1 MGECNASCDSDNHSS
16 LPPRSTKKRGFGN
29 SLKKLLASALRCQV
43 EWYTTPDL
51 YRTSRDMFP
60 EKEDVDRGGENAPQK
75 ALKNTPCN
83 GAAESPEISS
93 HKRPA
98 QSDLSPKLSTPS
110 GLENLGN
117 TCYLNA
123 ILQCLRSTELVRDYC
138 DNTDNVLC
146 KQLGSNCDLFRT
158 FAGLIRKMES
168 VTNGSIGSNTILK
181 FKNAFTRFVPCYGG
195 NLQQDA
201 LEFFTYL
208 LDGLHEE
215 IKERPQTPVLDE
227 STLPRPVSTAVSP
240 SPSIVP
246 TKCMRRCKLRMGGLK
261 HSESSGKLTAASEGD
276 VEIGFDSGDLDWAKP
291 SIRKW
296 LRARRPKVRA
306 VSIRRNE
313 SILLDDI
320 CQPGLGSA
328 ETTATEKSF
337 LKVMLA
343 HLCLPSLYSHLWVIS
358 NSGRCLQCVTSLQK
372 ELFWNLALCVPEC
385 YLNAILQCLR
395 STELVRDYC
404 DNTDNV
410 LCKQLGSN
418 CDLFRTFAGLI
429 RKMESVTNGSIGSNT
444 ILKFKNAF
452 TRFVP
457 CYGGNLQ
464 QDALEFFTYLLDGLH
479 EEIKERPQT
488 PVLDE
493 STLPRPVSTA
503 VSPSPSIV
511 PTKCMRRC
519 KLRMGGLKHSESSGK
534 LTAASEGDVE
544 IGFDSGDLDWAKPS
558 IRKWLRARRPKVRA
572 VSIRR
577 NESILLDDICQ
588 PGLGSAETTA
598 TEKSFLKDTFVG
610 HLQTQ
615 VRCLQCNNVTT
626 RDELF
631 WNLALCVPEVS
642 SDKESKD
649 KAQHRISSSSS
660 AVDMSVSLDDCLCA
674 FTKAEVLD
682 DLDKLFCT
690 KCKTLTRTQLQVM
703 ISRLPKILVLQ
714 FQRFESTCCKT
725 KKQHLINFHFE
736 QDMAPYYVNGSTEKH
751 VAAVPERASTL
762 PKCTNSSASQQ
773 PVDSAA
779 VNDVTSNSSTTP
791 STSKADVTSASGST
805 NYRLYA
811 VVYHQGGTEHGHYTA
826 RCHLPS
832 PDPSTIPHSWFLFDD
847 ENVSHVPNSKD
858 VIQSTAYILFYE
870 RIDEKVDGAAPSKP
884 MQDAVS
890 LASETAPVKVTIN
903 DDEDAI

>member
-337 LKVMLA
+337 LK
-343 HLCLPSLYSHLWVIS
+343 
-358 NSGRCLQCVTSLQK
+358 
-372 ELFWNLALCVPEC
+372 
-385 YLNAILQCLR
+385 
-395 STELVRDYC
+395 
-404 DNTDNV
+404 
-410 LCKQLGSN
+410 
-418 CDLFRTFAGLI
+418 
-429 RKMESVTNGSIGSNT
+429 
-444 ILKFKNAF
+444 
-452 TRFVP
+452 
-457 CYGGNLQ
+457 
-464 QDALEFFTYLLDGLH
+464 
-479 EEIKERPQT
+479 
-488 PVLDE
+488 
-493 STLPRPVSTA
+493 
-503 VSPSPSIV
+503 
-511 PTKCMRRC
+511 
-519 KLRMGGLKHSESSGK
+519 
-534 LTAASEGDVE
+534 
-544 IGFDSGDLDWAKPS
+544 
-558 IRKWLRARRPKVRA
+558 
-572 VSIRR
+572 
-577 NESILLDDICQ
+577 
-588 PGLGSAETTA
+588 
-598 TEKSFLKDTFVG
+598 DTFVG

-682 DLDKLFCT
+682 DLDKL
-690 KCKTLTRTQLQVM
+690 
-703 ISRLPKILVLQ
+703 
-714 FQRFESTCCKT
+714 
-725 KKQHLINFHFE
+725 
-736 QDMAPYYVNGSTEKH
+736 DMAPYYVNEQANVCVRACVRNIGIMPITTELLVTAFMSLPISSLFRDLCSTEKH

>member
-1 MGECNASCDSDNHSS
+1 MSLGVSGLVASGGYFVMEECDASCDSDNHSS
-16 LPPRSTKKRGFGN
+16 LPPRSTKKRSFGN
-29 SLKKLLASALRCQV
+29 SLKKLLASALRGQV

-51 YRTSRDMFP
+51 YRTSCDMFP
-60 EKEDVDRGGENAPQK
+60 ENEDVDRGGENAPEN

-83 GAAESPEISS
+83 EAAESPEISS
-93 HKRPA
+93 HKRPSH
-98 QSDLSPKLSTPS
+98 SDLSPKLSTPS

-138 DNTDNVLC
+138 DNIDNVLC

-227 STLPRPVSTAVSP
+227 STLPRLVSPVVSP

-261 HSESSGKLTAASEGD
+261 HSESSGKLTAASEKD
-276 VEIGFDSGDLDWAKP
+276 VEIGFDS
-291 SIRKW
+291 S
-296 LRARRPKVRA
+296 
-306 VSIRRNE
+306 
-313 SILLDDI
+313 
-320 CQPGLGSA
+320 
-328 ETTATEKSF
+328 
-337 LKVMLA
+337 
-343 HLCLPSLYSHLWVIS
+343 
-358 NSGRCLQCVTSLQK
+358 
-372 ELFWNLALCVPEC
+372 
-385 YLNAILQCLR
+385 
-395 STELVRDYC
+395 
-404 DNTDNV
+404 
-410 LCKQLGSN
+410 
-418 CDLFRTFAGLI
+418 
-429 RKMESVTNGSIGSNT
+429 
-444 ILKFKNAF
+444 
-452 TRFVP
+452 
-457 CYGGNLQ
+457 
-464 QDALEFFTYLLDGLH
+464 
-479 EEIKERPQT
+479 
-488 PVLDE
+488 
-493 STLPRPVSTA
+493 
-503 VSPSPSIV
+503 
-511 PTKCMRRC
+511 
-519 KLRMGGLKHSESSGK
+519 
-534 LTAASEGDVE
+534 
-544 IGFDSGDLDWAKPS
+544 DLDWAKPS

-642 SDKESKD
+642 LDKESKD

-714 FQRFESTCCKT
+714 FQRFKSTCCKT

-736 QDMAPYYVNGSTEKH
+736 QDMAPYYVNGSTEKQ

-791 STSKADVTSASGST
+791 SASKADVTSASGST

-811 VVYHQGGTEHGHYTA
+811 VVYHQGGTQHGHYTA

-832 PDPSTIPHSWFLFDD
+832 PDPSTVPHSWFLFDD

-870 RIDEKVDGAAPSKP
+870 RIDKKVDGAAPSKP
-884 MQDAVS
+884 M
-890 LASETAPVKVTIN
+890 
-903 DDEDAI
+903 